1 MTNDFI
7 GQFATFYLDGNWTV
21 YGRIIEMTKTMVVVK
36 FEDMESVL
44 FKDKISYFTMG
55 EKSSYEPKVVRAKHK
70 EEEEQI
76 RYSYPGFSIPANL
89 LNENYEE
96 DEDLS
101 VSFGSNL
108 GNEKVSFKI
117 KGSDDD

>member
-1 MTNDFI
+1 M
-7 GQFATFYLDGNWTV
+7 
-21 YGRIIEMTKTMVVVK
+21 IIVK
-36 FEDMESVL
+36 FEDKESIV
-44 FKDKISYFTMG
+44 FKDKISYFEIG
-55 EKSSYEPKVVRAKHK
+55 EQKSKVEPKVVRTKHK
-70 EEEEQI
+70 DEEEQI

-108 GNEKVSFKI
+108 GSQKVTFKL
-117 KGSDDD
+117 KGV